1 MSSLPQSLKPYPIY
15 DKILQ
20 GDIDKVLGKFLYKST
35 QHKEFAAI
43 LCPHCFQA
51 LVLFCLE
58 GDDVSQGW
66 GREGGIGIN
75 CKHLQ
80 DRDFALFVSEPPI
93 HAFSVESRQY
103 CNESFIFKAGHS
115 LN

>member
-43 LCPHCFQA
+43 LCSHCFQA

-58 GDDVSQGW
+58 GDDVFQGW
-66 GREGGIGIN
+66 GREGRIGIN

-93 HAFSVESRQY
+93 HALSVESRQY
-103 CNESFIFKAGHS
+103 CTKSFIFKAGHS